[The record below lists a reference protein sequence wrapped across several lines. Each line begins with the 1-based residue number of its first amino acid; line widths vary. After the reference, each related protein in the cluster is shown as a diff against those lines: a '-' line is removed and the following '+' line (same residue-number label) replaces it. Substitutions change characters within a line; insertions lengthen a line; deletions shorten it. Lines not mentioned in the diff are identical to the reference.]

1 MRKLLYLFV
10 VLTLILS
17 CKNKESSDEKIK
29 EENLVLVKDGIFT
42 EWYPGK
48 KKIKYQGGQ
57 DELGNRDGKWVFYD
71 EKGSEISY
79 TLFNKGKK
87 DGFSLVKYPNGNI
100 HYTGEYQNDKMVGVW
115 TTYDTEGNILSK
127 KDFGK
132 RK

>member
-1 MRKLLYLFV
+1 MRKFLYLFV

-71 EKGSEISY
+71 ENGTEMSY